1 MTTNSKDPNDSPKA
15 SSATQS
21 CDQTSPEDLTQS
33 RAKHGEPV
41 YRVSFWTPRT
51 SLITLIF
58 ILMLIIGKHALPYM
72 SGVLGALTIY
82 VLLRGQMKWLVERK
96 RWGRSWAASLLT
108 VEAIFFFL
116 IPLMGIVLMLID
128 LFSTFDPESL
138 NVLTT
143 QAQEMIQQV
152 EDRFGIELWSEEN
165 LQKLTSVSTSLVKGL
180 LQGMSS
186 FFLNA
191 FVILFLLYFMLRG
204 YDHFE
209 SAVEELLPFTGK
221 NKRTVSS
228 ETISIVKSNAIG
240 IPVLALVQGVFAY
253 IGYLIFGVENA
264 LLFAVLTTFT
274 TIIPVLGTMIVW
286 VPMAIIMGI
295 NGDWLNAILLGA
307 YGFIVIG
314 GVDNVARL
322 LLQKQMANIHPLIT
336 IFGVFIGLS
345 LFGFWGVIFGP
356 LILSL
361 IVLFINLYRHDYV
374 PGSKAKPSASTDH
387 QETKSLERL
396 SQIVQNSGLSALNK
410 SEQERYEKTHT
421 DENKPEGDE

>member
-1 MTTNSKDPNDSPKA
+1 MTSTKA
-15 SSATQS
+15 SSDSAIQPSETKGSRQATP
-21 CDQTSPEDLTQS
+21 DELTHS
-33 RAKHGEPV
+33 RTKLGEPV
-41 YRVSFWTPRT
+41 YKVSFWTPRT
-51 SLITLIF
+51 SLITLI
-58 ILMLIIGKHALPYM
+58 LVLLLIIGKHALPYM

-96 RWGRSWAASLLT
+96 HWGRSWAASLLT

-116 IPLMGIVLMLID
+116 IPILGIVLMLID

-191 FVILFLLYFMLRG
+191 FIILFLLYFMLRG

>member
-1 MTTNSKDPNDSPKA
+1 MTSNKA
-15 SSATQS
+15 SSDSAPQPSETKSSRQATS
-21 CDQTSPEDLTQS
+21 DELTHS
-33 RAKHGEPV
+33 RTKLGEPV
-41 YRVSFWTPRT
+41 YKVSFWTPRT
-51 SLITLIF
+51 SLITLI
-58 ILMLIIGKHALPYM
+58 LVLLLIIGKHALPYM

-96 RWGRSWAASLLT
+96 HWGRSWAASLLT

-116 IPLMGIVLMLID
+116 IPILGIVLMLID

-191 FVILFLLYFMLRG
+191 FIILFLLYFMLRG

>member
-1 MTTNSKDPNDSPKA
+1 MTSKKA
-15 SSATQS
+15 SSDSVPQPSETKGSRQAAP
-21 CDQTSPEDLTQS
+21 DELTHS
-33 RAKHGEPV
+33 RTKLGEPV
-41 YRVSFWTPRT
+41 YKVSFWTPRT
-51 SLITLIF
+51 SLITLI
-58 ILMLIIGKHALPYM
+58 LVLVLIIGKHALPYM

-82 VLLRGQMKWLVERK
+82 VLLRDQMKWLVERK
-96 RWGRSWAASLLT
+96 HWGRSWAASLLT

-116 IPLMGIVLMLID
+116 IPILGIVLMLID

-165 LQKLTSVSTSLVKGL
+165 LQKLTSASTSLVKGL

-204 YDHFE
+204 YDQFE
-209 SAVEELLPFTGK
+209 AAVEELLPFTEK

>member
-1 MTTNSKDPNDSPKA
+1 MTSNKA
-15 SSATQS
+15 SSDSAPQPSETKRSRQAT
-21 CDQTSPEDLTQS
+21 PGELTHS
-33 RAKHGEPV
+33 RTKLGEPV
-41 YRVSFWTPRT
+41 YKVSFWTPRT
-51 SLITLIF
+51 SLITLI
-58 ILMLIIGKHALPYM
+58 LVLLLIIGKHALPYM

-96 RWGRSWAASLLT
+96 HWGRSWAASLLT

-116 IPLMGIVLMLID
+116 IPILGIVLMLID

-143 QAQEMIQQV
+143 QAQEVIQQV

>member
-1 MTTNSKDPNDSPKA
+1 MTSNKA
-15 SSATQS
+15 SSDSAPQPYETKSSRQATP
-21 CDQTSPEDLTQS
+21 DELTHS
-33 RAKHGEPV
+33 RTKLGEPA
-41 YRVSFWTPRT
+41 YKVSFWTPRT
-51 SLITLIF
+51 SLITLI
-58 ILMLIIGKHALPYM
+58 LVLLLIIGKHALPYM

-96 RWGRSWAASLLT
+96 HWGRSWAASLLT

-116 IPLMGIVLMLID
+116 IPILGIVLMLID

>member
-1 MTTNSKDPNDSPKA
+1 MTSNKA
-15 SSATQS
+15 SSDSALQPSETKSSRQATP
-21 CDQTSPEDLTQS
+21 DELTHS
-33 RAKHGEPV
+33 RTKLGEPV
-41 YRVSFWTPRT
+41 YKVSFWTPRT
-51 SLITLIF
+51 SLITLI
-58 ILMLIIGKHALPYM
+58 LVLLLIIGKHALPYM

-96 RWGRSWAASLLT
+96 HWGRSWAASLLT

-116 IPLMGIVLMLID
+116 IPILGIVLMLID

-143 QAQEMIQQV
+143 QAQEIIQQV
-152 EDRFGIELWSEEN
+152 EDRFGIELWSDEN

-191 FVILFLLYFMLRG
+191 FIILFLLYFMLRG

-410 SEQERYEKTHT
+410 SEQERYEKTQT

>member
-1 MTTNSKDPNDSPKA
+1 MTSNKVSSDSAPQPSETKGSRQDA
-15 SSATQS
+15 P
-21 CDQTSPEDLTQS
+21 DELTHS
-33 RAKHGEPV
+33 RTKLGEPV
-41 YRVSFWTPRT
+41 YKVSFWTPRT
-51 SLITLIF
+51 SLITLI
-58 ILMLIIGKHALPYM
+58 LVLVLIIGKHALPYM

-96 RWGRSWAASLLT
+96 HWGRSWAASLLT

-116 IPLMGIVLMLID
+116 IPILGIVLMLID

-204 YDHFE
+204 YDQFE
-209 SAVEELLPFTGK
+209 AAVEELLPFTGK

-421 DENKPEGDE
+421 DENKPEGYE

>member
-1 MTTNSKDPNDSPKA
+1 MTQLDASNHSNPHSLDSEREERLNI
-15 SSATQS
+15 S
-21 CDQTSPEDLTQS
+21 D
-33 RAKHGEPV
+33 AKGGQAQPSEPV
-41 YRVSFWTPRT
+41 HKVTFWTPRT
-51 SLITLIF
+51 SLIVLILLLLF
-58 ILMLIIGKHALPYM
+58 IIGKHALPYM

-82 VLLRGQMKWLVERK
+82 VLLRGQMRWLVERK
-96 RWGRSWAASLLT
+96 HWGRNWAASLLT

-116 IPLMGIVLMLID
+116 IPLLGIVLMLID
-128 LFSTFDPESL
+128 LFSSFDPESL

-143 QAQEMIQQV
+143 QAQDMIKHV
-152 EDRFGIELWSEEN
+152 EERFDIELWSNDN
-165 LQKLTSVSTSLVKGL
+165 LQRLTTFSTNLVKGL

-191 FVILFLLYFMLRG
+191 FIILFLLYFMLRG
-204 YDHFE
+204 YDQFE
-209 SAVEELLPFTGK
+209 AAVEELLPFTEK

-240 IPVLALVQGVFAY
+240 IPLLALVQGVFAY
-253 IGYLIFGVENA
+253 IGYLIFGVNNA

-286 VPMAIIMGI
+286 IPIAVVMGI
-295 NGDWLNAILLGA
+295 NGDWLNAILLA
-307 YGFIVIG
+307 VYGFIVIG

-361 IVLFINLYRHDYV
+361 IVLFINLYRHDFV
-374 PGSKAKPSASTDH
+374 PGSKAKPTASTEL
-387 QETKSLERL
+387 QEAKSLERL
-396 SQIVQNSGLSALNK
+396 SRIVQSNGLSALTQ
-410 SEQERYEKTHT
+410 SEREERDEKLT
-421 DENKPEGDE
+421 DEDKPEEHE

>member
-1 MTTNSKDPNDSPKA
+1 MTSNKA
-15 SSATQS
+15 SSDSAIQPSETKGSRQATP
-21 CDQTSPEDLTQS
+21 DELTHS
-33 RAKHGEPV
+33 RTKLGEPV
-41 YRVSFWTPRT
+41 YKVSFWTPRT
-51 SLITLIF
+51 SLITLI
-58 ILMLIIGKHALPYM
+58 LVLLLIIGKHALPYM

-96 RWGRSWAASLLT
+96 HWGRSWAASLLT

-116 IPLMGIVLMLID
+116 IPILGIVLMLID

-191 FVILFLLYFMLRG
+191 FIILFLLYFMLRG

>member
-1 MTTNSKDPNDSPKA
+1 MTSNKA
-15 SSATQS
+15 SSDSATQPS
-21 CDQTSPEDLTQS
+21 ETKGSRQATSDELTHS
-33 RAKHGEPV
+33 RTKLGEPV
-41 YRVSFWTPRT
+41 YKVSFWTPRT
-51 SLITLIF
+51 SLITLI
-58 ILMLIIGKHALPYM
+58 LVLLLIIGKHALPYM

-96 RWGRSWAASLLT
+96 HWGRSWAASLLT

-116 IPLMGIVLMLID
+116 IPILGIVLMLID

-240 IPVLALVQGVFAY
+240 IPLLAIVQGVFAY
-253 IGYLIFGVENA
+253 IGYLIFGVDNA

-286 VPMAIIMGI
+286 VPIAVIMGI
-295 NGDWLNAILLGA
+295 NGDWLNAILLGL

-361 IVLFINLYRHDYV
+361 IILFINLYRHDFV
-374 PGSKAKPSASTDH
+374 PGSKAKPTASSEL

-396 SQIVQNSGLSALNK
+396 SKIVQNNGLSALTK
-410 SEQERYEKTHT
+410 SEQERYEEAHMDDDNPKA
-421 DENKPEGDE
+421 DE

>member
-1 MTTNSKDPNDSPKA
+1 MTSNKA
-15 SSATQS
+15 SSDSAPQPSETKSSRQATP
-21 CDQTSPEDLTQS
+21 DELTHS
-33 RAKHGEPV
+33 RTKLGEPV
-41 YRVSFWTPRT
+41 YKVSFWTPRT
-51 SLITLIF
+51 SLITLI
-58 ILMLIIGKHALPYM
+58 LVLVLIIGKHALPYM

-96 RWGRSWAASLLT
+96 HWGRSWAASLLT

-116 IPLMGIVLMLID
+116 IPILGIVLMLID

-143 QAQEMIQQV
+143 QAQEVIQQV
-152 EDRFGIELWSEEN
+152 EDRFGIELWSNEN
-165 LQKLTSVSTSLVKGL
+165 LQKLTGVSTSLVKGL

>member
-1 MTTNSKDPNDSPKA
+1 MTSNKA
-15 SSATQS
+15 SSDSATQPS
-21 CDQTSPEDLTQS
+21 ETKGSRQATPDELTHS
-33 RAKHGEPV
+33 RTKLGEPV
-41 YRVSFWTPRT
+41 YKVSFWTPRT
-51 SLITLIF
+51 SLITLI
-58 ILMLIIGKHALPYM
+58 LVLLLIIGKHALPYM

-96 RWGRSWAASLLT
+96 HWGRSWAASLLT

-116 IPLMGIVLMLID
+116 IPILGIVLMLID

-191 FVILFLLYFMLRG
+191 FIILFLLYFMLRG

>member
-1 MTTNSKDPNDSPKA
+1 MTSNKVSSDSAPQPSETKGSRQDA
-15 SSATQS
+15 P
-21 CDQTSPEDLTQS
+21 DELTHS
-33 RAKHGEPV
+33 RTKLGEPV
-41 YRVSFWTPRT
+41 YKVSFWTPRT
-51 SLITLIF
+51 SLITLI
-58 ILMLIIGKHALPYM
+58 LVLVLIIGKHALPYM

-96 RWGRSWAASLLT
+96 HWGRSWAASLLT

-116 IPLMGIVLMLID
+116 IPILGIVLMLID

-165 LQKLTSVSTSLVKGL
+165 LQKLTSVSTTLVKGL

-191 FVILFLLYFMLRG
+191 FIILFLLYFMLRG
-204 YDHFE
+204 YDQFE

-286 VPMAIIMGI
+286 VPMAVIMGI
-295 NGDWLNAILLGA
+295 NGDWLNAVLLA
-307 YGFIVIG
+307 LYGFIVIG

-374 PGSKAKPSASTDH
+374 PGSKARPSASTDH

>member
-1 MTTNSKDPNDSPKA
+1 MTSNKA
-15 SSATQS
+15 SSDSAPQPSETKSSRQATS
-21 CDQTSPEDLTQS
+21 DELTHS
-33 RAKHGEPV
+33 RTKLGEPV
-41 YRVSFWTPRT
+41 YKVSFWTPRT
-51 SLITLIF
+51 SLITLI
-58 ILMLIIGKHALPYM
+58 LVLLLIIGKHALPYM

-96 RWGRSWAASLLT
+96 HWGRSWAASLLT

-116 IPLMGIVLMLID
+116 IPILGIVLMLID

-143 QAQEMIQQV
+143 QAQEMVQQV

>member
-1 MTTNSKDPNDSPKA
+1 MTTNSKAPNDSLE
-15 SSATQS
+15 SSANK
-21 CDQTSPEDLTQS
+21 CRDHISPEDLTHS
-33 RAKHGEPV
+33 RTKLGEPV
-41 YRVSFWTPRT
+41 YKVSFWTPRT
-51 SLITLIF
+51 SLIMLILV
-58 ILMLIIGKHALPYM
+58 LMLIIGKHALPYM

-116 IPLMGIVLMLID
+116 IPLMGVVLMLID

-143 QAQEMIQQV
+143 QAQEVIKDV
-152 EDRFGIELWSEEN
+152 EDRFGIELWSNEN
-165 LQKLTSVSTSLVKGL
+165 IQKLTSLSTTLVKVL

-191 FVILFLLYFMLRG
+191 FIILFLLYFMLRG

-209 SAVEELLPFTGK
+209 AAVEELLPFTER
-221 NKRTVSS
+221 NKKTVSN

-240 IPVLALVQGVFAY
+240 IPLLAIVQGVFAY
-253 IGYLIFGVENA
+253 IGYLIFGVDNA

-286 VPMAIIMGI
+286 VPIAVIMGI
-295 NGDWLNAILLGA
+295 NGDWLNAILLA
-307 YGFIVIG
+307 LYGFIVIG

-361 IVLFINLYRHDYV
+361 IILFINLYRHDFV
-374 PGSKAKPSASTDH
+374 PGSKAKPTASTDL
-387 QETKSLERL
+387 QEAKSLERL
-396 SQIVQNSGLSALNK
+396 SKIVQNNGLSALTK
-410 SEQERYEKTHT
+410 SEREEYEEAHT
-421 DENKPEGDE
+421 DDDNPKADE

>member
-1 MTTNSKDPNDSPKA
+1 MTSNKVSSDSAPQPSETKGSRQDA
-15 SSATQS
+15 P
-21 CDQTSPEDLTQS
+21 DELTHS
-33 RAKHGEPV
+33 RTKLGEPV
-41 YRVSFWTPRT
+41 YKVSFWTPRT
-51 SLITLIF
+51 SLITLI
-58 ILMLIIGKHALPYM
+58 LVLVLIIGKHALPYM

-96 RWGRSWAASLLT
+96 HWGRSWAASLLT

-116 IPLMGIVLMLID
+116 IPILGIVLMLID

-165 LQKLTSVSTSLVKGL
+165 LQKLTSVSTTLVKGL

-191 FVILFLLYFMLRG
+191 FIILFLLYFMLRG
-204 YDHFE
+204 YDQFE

-295 NGDWLNAILLGA
+295 NGDWLNAVLLA
-307 YGFIVIG
+307 LYGFIVIG

-396 SQIVQNSGLSALNK
+396 SQIVQNSGLSGLNQ
-410 SEQERYEKTHT
+410 SEQERYEKTYT

>member
-1 MTTNSKDPNDSPKA
+1 MTSNKVSSDSAPQPSETKGSRQDA
-15 SSATQS
+15 P
-21 CDQTSPEDLTQS
+21 DELTHS
-33 RAKHGEPV
+33 RTKLGEPV
-41 YRVSFWTPRT
+41 YKVSFWTPRT
-51 SLITLIF
+51 SLITLI
-58 ILMLIIGKHALPYM
+58 LVLVLIIGKHALPYM

-96 RWGRSWAASLLT
+96 HWGRSWAASLLT

-116 IPLMGIVLMLID
+116 IPILGIVLMLID

-204 YDHFE
+204 YDQFE
-209 SAVEELLPFTGK
+209 AAVEELLPFTGK

>member
-1 MTTNSKDPNDSPKA
+1 MTSKKA
-15 SSATQS
+15 SSDSVPQPSETKGSRQAAP
-21 CDQTSPEDLTQS
+21 DELTHS
-33 RAKHGEPV
+33 RTKLGEPV
-41 YRVSFWTPRT
+41 YKVSFWTPRT
-51 SLITLIF
+51 SLITLI
-58 ILMLIIGKHALPYM
+58 LVLVLIIGKHALPYM

-82 VLLRGQMKWLVERK
+82 VLLRDQMKWLVERK
-96 RWGRSWAASLLT
+96 HWGRSWAASLLT

-116 IPLMGIVLMLID
+116 IPILGIVLMLID

-204 YDHFE
+204 YDQFE
-209 SAVEELLPFTGK
+209 AAVEELLPFTEK

-295 NGDWLNAILLGA
+295 NGDWLNAILLGT

>member
-1 MTTNSKDPNDSPKA
+1 MTANSKAPNDA
-15 SSATQS
+15 SQS
-21 CDQTSPEDLTQS
+21 SSTTKCCDHISPEDLTHS
-33 RAKHGEPV
+33 RTKHGEPV
-41 YRVSFWTPRT
+41 YKVSFWTPRT
-51 SLITLIF
+51 SLITLI
-58 ILMLIIGKHALPYM
+58 LLLLLIIGKHSLPYM

-143 QAQEMIQQV
+143 QAQEVIKDV
-152 EDRFGIELWSEEN
+152 EDRFGIELWSNEN
-165 LQKLTSVSTSLVKGL
+165 LQKLTSFSTTLVKVL

-191 FVILFLLYFMLRG
+191 FIILFLLYFMLRG

-209 SAVEELLPFTGK
+209 AAVEELLPFTER
-221 NKRTVSS
+221 NKKTVSN

-240 IPVLALVQGVFAY
+240 IPLLAIVQGVFAY
-253 IGYLIFGVENA
+253 IGYLIFGVDNA

-286 VPMAIIMGI
+286 VPIAVIMGI
-295 NGDWLNAILLGA
+295 NGDWLNAILLGL

-361 IVLFINLYRHDYV
+361 IILFINLYRHDFV
-374 PGSKAKPSASTDH
+374 PGSKAKPTASTDL
-387 QETKSLERL
+387 QEAKSLERL
-396 SQIVQNSGLSALNK
+396 SKIVQNNGLSALTK
-410 SEQERYEKTHT
+410 SEQEEYEEAHT
-421 DENKPEGDE
+421 DDDNSKADE

>member
-1 MTTNSKDPNDSPKA
+1 MTSNKA
-15 SSATQS
+15 SSDSAPQPSETKSSRQATS
-21 CDQTSPEDLTQS
+21 DELTHS
-33 RAKHGEPV
+33 RTKLGEPV
-41 YRVSFWTPRT
+41 YKVSFWTPRT
-51 SLITLIF
+51 SLITLI
-58 ILMLIIGKHALPYM
+58 LVLLLIIGKHALPYM

-96 RWGRSWAASLLT
+96 HWGRSWAASLLT

-116 IPLMGIVLMLID
+116 IPILGIVLMLID

-165 LQKLTSVSTSLVKGL
+165 LQKLTSFSTTLVKGL

-209 SAVEELLPFTGK
+209 AAVEELLPFTGK

>member
-1 MTTNSKDPNDSPKA
+1 MTSNKA
-15 SSATQS
+15 SSDSAPQPSETKSSRQVVP
-21 CDQTSPEDLTQS
+21 DELTHS
-33 RAKHGEPV
+33 RTKLGEPV
-41 YRVSFWTPRT
+41 YKVSFWTPRT
-51 SLITLIF
+51 SLITLI
-58 ILMLIIGKHALPYM
+58 LVLLLIIGKHALPYM

-96 RWGRSWAASLLT
+96 HWGRSWAASLLT

-116 IPLMGIVLMLID
+116 IPILGIVLMLID

-204 YDHFE
+204 YDQFE
-209 SAVEELLPFTGK
+209 AAVEELLPFTGK

>member
-1 MTTNSKDPNDSPKA
+1 MTSNKA
-15 SSATQS
+15 SSDSAPQPSETKSSRQATS
-21 CDQTSPEDLTQS
+21 DELTHS
-33 RAKHGEPV
+33 RTKLGEPV
-41 YRVSFWTPRT
+41 YKVSFWTPRT
-51 SLITLIF
+51 SLITLI
-58 ILMLIIGKHALPYM
+58 LVLLLIIGKHALPYM

-96 RWGRSWAASLLT
+96 HWGRSWAASLLT

-116 IPLMGIVLMLID
+116 IPILGIVLMLID

-204 YDHFE
+204 YDQFE
-209 SAVEELLPFTGK
+209 AAVEELLPFTGK

>member
-1 MTTNSKDPNDSPKA
+1 MTDKHSFGDSSTQ
-15 SSATQS
+15 SSATQ
-21 CDQTSPEDLTQS
+21 QTRQTALDELTHS
-33 RAKHGEPV
+33 RTKLGEPV
-41 YRVSFWTPRT
+41 YKVSFWTPRT
-51 SLITLIF
+51 SLITLI
-58 ILMLIIGKHALPYM
+58 LVLLLIIGKHALPYM

-96 RWGRSWAASLLT
+96 HWGRSWAASLVT

-116 IPLMGIVLMLID
+116 IPILGIVLMLID

-204 YDHFE
+204 YDQFE
-209 SAVEELLPFTGK
+209 AAVEELLPFTGK

>member
-1 MTTNSKDPNDSPKA
+1 MTSNKA
-15 SSATQS
+15 SSDSAPQPYETKSSRQATP
-21 CDQTSPEDLTQS
+21 DELTHS
-33 RAKHGEPV
+33 RTKLGEPV
-41 YRVSFWTPRT
+41 YKVSFWTPRT
-51 SLITLIF
+51 SLITLI
-58 ILMLIIGKHALPYM
+58 LVLLLIIGKHALPYM

-96 RWGRSWAASLLT
+96 HWGRSWAASLLT

-116 IPLMGIVLMLID
+116 IPILWIVLMLID

>member
-1 MTTNSKDPNDSPKA
+1 MTSNKA
-15 SSATQS
+15 SSDSAIQPSETKSSRQATP
-21 CDQTSPEDLTQS
+21 DELTHS
-33 RAKHGEPV
+33 RTKLGEPV
-41 YRVSFWTPRT
+41 YKVSFWTPRT
-51 SLITLIF
+51 SLITLI
-58 ILMLIIGKHALPYM
+58 LVLLLIIGKHALPYM

-96 RWGRSWAASLLT
+96 HWGRSWAASLLT

-116 IPLMGIVLMLID
+116 IPILGIVLMLID

-152 EDRFGIELWSEEN
+152 EDRFGIELWSNEN
-165 LQKLTSVSTSLVKGL
+165 LQKLTSVSTSLVKVL

-204 YDHFE
+204 YDQFE
-209 SAVEELLPFTGK
+209 AAVEELLPFTGK

-286 VPMAIIMGI
+286 VPMAVIMGI

-396 SQIVQNSGLSALNK
+396 SQIVQNNGLSSLTK
-410 SEQERYEKTHT
+410 SEQERYEEAHT
-421 DENKPEGDE
+421 DASKIEEDE

>member
-1 MTTNSKDPNDSPKA
+1 MTQLDASNHSNPHSLDSEREERLNI
-15 SSATQS
+15 S
-21 CDQTSPEDLTQS
+21 E
-33 RAKHGEPV
+33 AKGGQAQPSEPV
-41 YRVSFWTPRT
+41 RKVTFWTPRT
-51 SLITLIF
+51 SLIVLI
-58 ILMLIIGKHALPYM
+58 LLLLLIIGKHALPYM

-82 VLLRGQMKWLVERK
+82 VLLRGQMRWLVERK
-96 RWGRSWAASLLT
+96 HWGRSWAASLLT

-116 IPLMGIVLMLID
+116 IPLLGVVLMLID
-128 LFSTFDPESL
+128 LFSSFDPESL

-143 QAQEMIQQV
+143 QAQDIIKHV
-152 EDRFGIELWSEEN
+152 EDQFDIELWSNDN
-165 LQKLTSVSTSLVKGL
+165 LQRLTTFSTNLVKGL

-191 FVILFLLYFMLRG
+191 FIILFLLYFMLRG
-204 YDHFE
+204 YDQFE
-209 SAVEELLPFTGK
+209 AAVEELLPFTEK

-240 IPVLALVQGVFAY
+240 IPLLALVQGVFAY
-253 IGYLIFGVENA
+253 IGYLIFGVNNA

-286 VPMAIIMGI
+286 IPIAVVMGI
-295 NGDWLNAILLGA
+295 NGDWLNAILLA
-307 YGFIVIG
+307 VYGFIVIG

-361 IVLFINLYRHDYV
+361 IVLFINLYRHDFV
-374 PGSKAKPSASTDH
+374 PGSKAKPTASTEL
-387 QETKSLERL
+387 QEAKSLERL
-396 SQIVQNSGLSALNK
+396 SRIVQSNGLSALTQ
-410 SEQERYEKTHT
+410 SEREERDKKLT
-421 DENKPEGDE
+421 DEDKPEEHE

>member
-1 MTTNSKDPNDSPKA
+1 MTSNKA
-15 SSATQS
+15 SSDSATQPS
-21 CDQTSPEDLTQS
+21 ETKSSRQATPDELTHS
-33 RAKHGEPV
+33 RTKLGEPV
-41 YRVSFWTPRT
+41 YKVSFWTPRT
-51 SLITLIF
+51 SLITLI
-58 ILMLIIGKHALPYM
+58 LVLLLIISKHALPYM

-96 RWGRSWAASLLT
+96 HWGRSWAASLLT

-116 IPLMGIVLMLID
+116 IPILGIVLMLID

-138 NVLTT
+138 NVLTA
-143 QAQEMIQQV
+143 QAQEMVQQV

>member
-1 MTTNSKDPNDSPKA
+1 MTSNKA
-15 SSATQS
+15 SSDSAIQPSETKSSRQATP
-21 CDQTSPEDLTQS
+21 DELTHS
-33 RAKHGEPV
+33 RTKLGEPV
-41 YRVSFWTPRT
+41 YKVSFWTPRT
-51 SLITLIF
+51 SLITLI
-58 ILMLIIGKHALPYM
+58 LVLLLIIGKHALPYM

-96 RWGRSWAASLLT
+96 HWGRSWAASLLT

-116 IPLMGIVLMLID
+116 IPILGIVLMLID

-152 EDRFGIELWSEEN
+152 EDRFGIELWSNEN
-165 LQKLTSVSTSLVKGL
+165 LQKLTSVSTSLVKVL

-204 YDHFE
+204 YDQFE
-209 SAVEELLPFTGK
+209 AAVEELLPFTGK

>member
-1 MTTNSKDPNDSPKA
+1 MTSNKA
-15 SSATQS
+15 SSDSATQPS
-21 CDQTSPEDLTQS
+21 ETKGSRQATSDELTHS
-33 RAKHGEPV
+33 RTKLGEPV
-41 YRVSFWTPRT
+41 YKVSFWTPRT
-51 SLITLIF
+51 SLITLI
-58 ILMLIIGKHALPYM
+58 LVLLLIIGKHALPYM

-96 RWGRSWAASLLT
+96 HWGRSWAASLLT

-116 IPLMGIVLMLID
+116 IPILGIVLMLID

>member
-1 MTTNSKDPNDSPKA
+1 MTSNKA
-15 SSATQS
+15 SSDSAPQPSETKSSRQATS
-21 CDQTSPEDLTQS
+21 DELTHS
-33 RAKHGEPV
+33 RTKLGEPV
-41 YRVSFWTPRT
+41 YKVSFWTPRT
-51 SLITLIF
+51 SLITLI
-58 ILMLIIGKHALPYM
+58 LVLLLIIGKHALPYM

-96 RWGRSWAASLLT
+96 HWGRSWAASLLT

-116 IPLMGIVLMLID
+116 IPILGIVLMLID

>member
-1 MTTNSKDPNDSPKA
+1 MTSNKA
-15 SSATQS
+15 SSDSATQPS
-21 CDQTSPEDLTQS
+21 ETKGSRQATSDELTHS
-33 RAKHGEPV
+33 RTKLGEPV
-41 YRVSFWTPRT
+41 YKVSFWTPRT
-51 SLITLIF
+51 SLITLI
-58 ILMLIIGKHALPYM
+58 LVLLLIIGKHALPYM

-96 RWGRSWAASLLT
+96 HWGRSWAASLLT

-116 IPLMGIVLMLID
+116 IPILGIVLMLID

-191 FVILFLLYFMLRG
+191 FIILFLLYFMLRG
-204 YDHFE
+204 YDQFE
-209 SAVEELLPFTGK
+209 AAVEELLPFTGK

>member
-1 MTTNSKDPNDSPKA
+1 MTQLDASNHSNPHSLDSEREERLNI
-15 SSATQS
+15 S
-21 CDQTSPEDLTQS
+21 E
-33 RAKHGEPV
+33 AKGGQAQPSEPV
-41 YRVSFWTPRT
+41 RKVTFWTPRT
-51 SLITLIF
+51 SLIVLI
-58 ILMLIIGKHALPYM
+58 LLLLLIIGKHALPYM

-82 VLLRGQMKWLVERK
+82 VLLRGQMRWLVERK
-96 RWGRSWAASLLT
+96 HWGRSWAASLLT

-116 IPLMGIVLMLID
+116 IPLLGVVLMLID
-128 LFSTFDPESL
+128 LFSSFDPESL

-143 QAQEMIQQV
+143 QAQDIIKHV
-152 EDRFGIELWSEEN
+152 EDQFDIELWSNDN
-165 LQKLTSVSTSLVKGL
+165 LQRLTTFSTNLVKGL

-191 FVILFLLYFMLRG
+191 FIILFLLYFMLRG
-204 YDHFE
+204 YDQFE
-209 SAVEELLPFTGK
+209 AAVEELLPFTEK

-240 IPVLALVQGVFAY
+240 IPLLALVQGVFAY
-253 IGYLIFGVENA
+253 IGYLIFGVDNA

-286 VPMAIIMGI
+286 IPIAVVMGI
-295 NGDWLNAILLGA
+295 NGDWLNAILLA
-307 YGFIVIG
+307 IYGFIVIG

-361 IVLFINLYRHDYV
+361 IVLFINLYRHDFV
-374 PGSKAKPSASTDH
+374 PGSKAKPTASTEL
-387 QETKSLERL
+387 QEAKSLERL
-396 SQIVQNSGLSALNK
+396 SRIVQSNSLSALTQ
-410 SEQERYEKTHT
+410 SEREERDKKLK
-421 DENKPEGDE
+421 DEDKPEEHE

>member
-1 MTTNSKDPNDSPKA
+1 MTTNSKAPNDSPKS
-15 SSATQS
+15 SSANKC
-21 CDQTSPEDLTQS
+21 CDHISPEDLTHS
-33 RAKHGEPV
+33 RTTQGEPV
-41 YRVSFWTPRT
+41 YKVSFWTPRT
-51 SLITLIF
+51 SLITLIL
-58 ILMLIIGKHALPYM
+58 ILMLIIGKPALPYM

-96 RWGRSWAASLLT
+96 HWGRSWAASLLT

-143 QAQEMIQQV
+143 QAQEVIKDV
-152 EDRFGIELWSEEN
+152 EDRFGIELWSNEN
-165 LQKLTSVSTSLVKGL
+165 LQKLTSFSTTLVKVL

-191 FVILFLLYFMLRG
+191 FIILFLLYFMLRG

-209 SAVEELLPFTGK
+209 AAVEELLPFTER
-221 NKRTVSS
+221 NKKTVSN

-240 IPVLALVQGVFAY
+240 IPLLAIVQGVFAY
-253 IGYLIFGVENA
+253 IGYLIFGVDNA

-286 VPMAIIMGI
+286 VPIAVIMGI
-295 NGDWLNAILLGA
+295 NGDWLNAILLA
-307 YGFIVIG
+307 LYGFIVIG

-361 IVLFINLYRHDYV
+361 IILFINLYRHDFV
-374 PGSKAKPSASTDH
+374 PGSKAKPTASTDL
-387 QETKSLERL
+387 QEAKSLERL
-396 SQIVQNSGLSALNK
+396 SKIVQSNGLSALTK
-410 SEQERYEKTHT
+410 SEREEYEEAHT
-421 DENKPEGDE
+421 DDDNSKADE